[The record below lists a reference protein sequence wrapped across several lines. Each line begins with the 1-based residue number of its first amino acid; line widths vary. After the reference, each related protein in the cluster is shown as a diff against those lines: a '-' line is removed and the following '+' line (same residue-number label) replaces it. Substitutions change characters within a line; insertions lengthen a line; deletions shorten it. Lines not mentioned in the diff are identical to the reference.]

1 MEVIMKSS
9 KIAVIVE
16 DNEPTRRLICTAL
29 GSIGI
34 TEVITA
40 ENGQKA
46 IEVLAATKADIAIV
60 DWKMEVMDGIEFT
73 KKVRGSHAGIDPN
86 TPILMLT
93 SVVGSSAEKNAYDA
107 GVNFFMNKP
116 FSVKLLLS
124 GIQKITSL

>member
-1 MEVIMKSS
+1 MKSS

-46 IEVLAATKADIAIV
+46 IEALAANKADIAIV
-60 DWKMEVMDGIEFT
+60 DWMMDVMDGIEFT

-86 TPILMLT
+86 IPILRLIAMRQVTLPSRIT
-93 SVVGSSAEKNAYDA
+93 RHAFRSQRPLS
-107 GVNFFMNKP
+107 P
-116 FSVKLLLS
+116 FSPVGADAS
-124 GIQKITSL
+124 S